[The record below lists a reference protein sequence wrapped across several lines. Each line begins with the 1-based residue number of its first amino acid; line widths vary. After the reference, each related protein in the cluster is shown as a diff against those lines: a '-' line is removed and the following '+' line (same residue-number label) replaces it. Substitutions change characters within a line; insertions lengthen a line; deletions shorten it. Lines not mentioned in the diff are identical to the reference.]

1 MTSDD
6 SIKNPENSGG
16 ISDVGQSNFDVHIG
30 TEWLSLDPDDA
41 RSRVKLTDQLKQPY
55 GIMHGGVYSSI
66 VESLCS
72 YATAAAVYEAGM
84 IAMGQSIEVSFVRP
98 VTKGHAEA
106 RGVARHRG
114 RSTWVW
120 DVEVLDDDE
129 RLCALAKMTM
139 AVRPAP
145 TGA

>member
-6 SIKNPENSGG
+6 SIKNPENSVIPAG
-16 ISDVGQSNFDVHIG
+16 VPQSNFDLHIG

-41 RSRVKLTDQLKQPY
+41 RSRIELTDQLKQPY

-72 YATAAAVYEAGM
+72 FATAAAVYEQGM

-98 VTKGHAEA
+98 VTAGHAEA

-114 RSTWVW
+114 RTTWVW
-120 DVEVLDDDE
+120 EVEILDDAE

-139 AVRPAP
+139 AVRPASRS
-145 TGA
+145 

>member
-1 MTSDD
+1 MGSDD
-6 SIKNPENSGG
+6 LIKGR
-16 ISDVGQSNFDVHIG
+16 SNFDAHIG
-30 TEWLSLDPDDA
+30 TEWLQLDPEDA
-41 RSRVKLTDQLKQPY
+41 RARIELRDELRQPY
-55 GIMHGGVYSSI
+55 GIMHGGVYSSL

-72 YATAAAVYEAGM
+72 YATAAAVYKDGM

-98 VTKGHAEA
+98 VVGSGTAEA

-114 RSTWVW
+114 RTTWVW
-120 DVEVLDDDE
+120 EVEILDDDG

-145 TGA
+145 ADAPPIA